1 MQDAVSVPLY
11 RLGLDVGATSI
22 GWCMLPLTQ
31 KGEPQA
37 IMAMGVRIFSDG
49 RDAQSSEPLAVERR
63 TARGMRRNRDR
74 TLSRQQHL
82 MQVLTDIGLMPA
94 ERDQRKALLDETG
107 ALENNP
113 YAIRARALD
122 EAVPLHHLGRALFH
136 LGQRRGFQSNRR
148 ADGKSKD
155 DDKSL
160 MKGAFS
166 KLANAM
172 IETKARTYGAFLYQ
186 RLKAGDG
193 VRIRPVKKNN
203 KNDYAFYPQRSDYQ
217 HELTMLWQ
225 AQQRHYPALLTEENH
240 AKVFDAIFYQRPLM
254 KPDVGYCQ
262 FEEGEKRAPKAYP
275 VFQQFRILED
285 VNHLMINTVTGEKLP
300 LSQKQR
306 DEILKLLNKKKDV
319 TFDTLRKNKTLGFSQ
334 NTTFNLETE
343 ERTKLKGNTTAS
355 RLSGNDAFGEQWF
368 AFSDTQQAEIV
379 TNLLEE
385 DNEDTLIAWLQ
396 QHHNLSWDTA
406 EHVSKI
412 ALEAGY
418 GRLSLKAMKEILPHL
433 EYGMTYDKAVAQVYP
448 HHSDFRPTDLLDE
461 LPYYGK
467 AMPKRVMPAPKAT
480 DPHEKRYGKINN
492 PTVHIGL
499 NQIRKLI
506 NELIQC
512 YGRPTQIVVE
522 LARELKENQEQ
533 ANLSAKRRK
542 ENQKLN
548 EEAEREIARLGYI
561 PNHRN
566 REKYK
571 LWITQAKDATQRQCP
586 FTGQQIR
593 LEDVFRED
601 SPFEIEHLLPFS
613 RSYNDSL
620 ANKVLACRTANREKT
635 NQSSYEAFG
644 GHATHYADIMERVK
658 LLPYEKRWRFQPD
671 AWDIARGKG
680 EDVIAR
686 LLNDTK
692 YLSRL
697 TKEYL
702 SHICQDVYVV
712 TGGMTA
718 LLRGKWGLN
727 DWLGDKDQTKERKD
741 HRHHAVD
748 AFVIACISRGMMQR
762 ISAAAKYAE
771 SQFSHRLVDQMPPPF
786 EGFQWDEGKH
796 TVEQIVVSHKPDHG
810 NARRAINPPQGQR
823 PYTTG
828 KLHEETAYGLV
839 NPKNAD
845 GDIEL
850 VTRVPLASLESLKHI
865 REIRDGAIRTRLL
878 DYMQDV
884 PVDAK
889 GKPAKTD
896 IPQWQDKL
904 QQFGDIHNIRRVRIV
919 IAKTP
924 NTVIGMATQEEKE
937 RATAENRPPLPYKY
951 YPTGGNDCAEIYCPD
966 RGKKAGQWQVEI
978 ISSFDAHQKGFVPL
992 WKRQRENATTKLV
1005 MRLKK
1010 NDMVA
1015 YEEHGE
1021 TVIVRVKKLNID
1033 GRMFFEKHSVA
1044 KAIKE
1049 PNATSAK
1056 QLQLKNARK
1065 IHVDILGRVHDPL
1078 AQTHV
1083 NRVQIDVDDGYVR
1096 SARGDGDGA

>member
-1 MQDAVSVPLY
+1 
-11 RLGLDVGATSI
+11 
-22 GWCMLPLTQ
+22 
-31 KGEPQA
+31 
-37 IMAMGVRIFSDG
+37 MGVRIFSDG

-433 EYGMTYDKAVAQVYP
+433 EYGMTYDKAVAEVYP

-548 EEAEREIARLGYI
+548 EEAEREIGRLGYI

-810 NARRAINPPQGQR
+810 NARRAISPPQGQR

-828 KLHEETAYGLV
+828 KLHKETAYGLIECEGKKV
-839 NPKNAD
+839 FVTRKKVGDFKNAD
-845 GDIEL
+845 DIQKVVDKARRQQFLDFMQKATSWPEGL
-850 VTRVPLASLESLKHI
+850 DSFIQKTGMKRLRIKTDKKIDSMVGI
-865 REIRDGAIRTRLL
+865 RE
-878 DYMQDV
+878 
-884 PVDAK
+884 K
-889 GKPAKTD
+889 GNK
-896 IPQWQDKL
+896 
-904 QQFGDIHNIRRVRIV
+904 N
-919 IAKTP
+919 
-924 NTVIGMATQEEKE
+924 EKI
-937 RATAENRPPLPYKY
+937 YKY
-951 YPTGGNDCAEIYCPD
+951 YEGDNIYTEIY
-966 RGKKAGQWQVEI
+966 Q
-978 ISSFDAHQKGFVPL
+978 SSFGKMAKKWQAETVSMFDVHQRGFIQKWKSKEKRENSTAKLIMRLHKQDLIAITLSDQAIKGF
-992 WKRQRENATTKLV
+992 KLEDK
-1005 MRLKK
+1005 LKK
-1010 NDMVA
+1010 NERLVCRVRKMSGGKISIIPHYIAHD
-1015 YEEHGE
+1015 
-1021 TVIVRVKKLNID
+1021 TVT
-1033 GRMFFEKHSVA
+1033 
-1044 KAIKE
+1044 IKE
-1049 PNATSAK
+1049 NGKTKETREFHTWKISPE
-1056 QLQLKNARK
+1056 QLRNHNARK
-1065 IHVDILGRVHDPL
+1065 IHVDILGRVHDPM

-1083 NRVQIDVDDGYVR
+1083 NRVPIDVDDGDVR
-1096 SARGDGDGA
+1096 SARGDGDRA

>member
-1 MQDAVSVPLY
+1 MQNAVALPLY

-22 GWCMLPLTQ
+22 GWCILPLTQ
-31 KGEPQA
+31 EGEPQA

-49 RDAQSSEPLAVERR
+49 RDAQSSEPLAVARR

-82 MQVLTDIGLMPA
+82 MQVLTDIGLMTA
-94 ERDQRKALLDETG
+94 ERDQRKALLDEKG
-107 ALENNP
+107 APENNP

-122 EAVPLHHLGRALFH
+122 HAVPLYHLGRALFH

-160 MKGAFS
+160 MKAAFT
-166 KLANAM
+166 KLAAAM
-172 IETKARTYGAFLYQ
+172 ADTKARTYGEFLYQ
-186 RLKAGDG
+186 RLKTGGG
-193 VRIRPVKKNN
+193 VRIRPIPQKN

-225 AQQRHYPALLTEENH
+225 AQQPHYPALLTDENR

-262 FEEGEKRAPKAYP
+262 FEDGEKRAPEKRAPKAHP

-285 VNHLMINTVTGEKLP
+285 VNHLMINTLTGEKLP
-300 LSQKQR
+300 LSPEQR
-306 DEILKLLNKKKDV
+306 LGIIALLNKKKDV

-343 ERTKLKGNTTAS
+343 ERKGLKGNTTAS
-355 RLSGNDAFGEQWF
+355 RLSGKDAFGEPWF
-368 AFSDTQQAEIV
+368 ALSAAQQGEIV
-379 TNLLEE
+379 TKLLEE

-396 QHHNLSWDTA
+396 QHHNLSQDTA

-418 GRLSLKAMKEILPHL
+418 GRLSLQAMQAILPHL

-448 HHSDFRPTDLLDE
+448 HHSDFRPTDLLNE
-461 LPYYGK
+461 LPYYGE
-467 AMPKRVMPAPKAT
+467 AMRKRVMPAPKAT
-480 DPHEKRYGKINN
+480 KPEEQRYGKINN

-506 NELIQC
+506 NELIEC

-533 ANLSAKRRK
+533 ANLSAKRRI
-542 ENQKLN
+542 ENQRLN
-548 EEAEREIARLGYI
+548 EDAEREIARLGYI

-571 LWITQAKDATQRQCP
+571 LWVTQAKDATQRQCP

-620 ANKVLACRTANREKT
+620 ANKVLACRTANREK
-635 NQSSYEAFG
+635 NHQSPYEAFG
-644 GHATHYADIMERVK
+644 GDAARYAAMMERVK

-692 YLSRL
+692 YLSRV

-762 ISAAAKYAE
+762 ISTAAKYAE
-771 SQFSHRLVDQMPPPF
+771 SQFSHRLVDHMPPPF

-810 NARRAINPPQGQR
+810 NARRAINPPQGQK

-828 KLHEETAYGLV
+828 KLHEETAYGLI

-845 GDIEL
+845 GKIEL
-850 VTRVPLASLESLKHI
+850 VTRVPLASLESPKHI
-865 REIRDGAIRTRLL
+865 MEIRDGAIRTRLL
-878 DYMQDV
+878 EHMRDV

-896 IPQWQDKL
+896 MPQWQDKL
-904 QQFGDIHNIRRVRIV
+904 RQFGDIHNIRRVRIV

-924 NTVIGMATQEEKE
+924 NTVIGIARKEEKA

-992 WKRQRENATTKLV
+992 WKRQRENATAKLV
-1005 MRLKK
+1005 MRLKI

-1015 YEEHGE
+1015 YEEHGK
-1021 TVIVRVKKLNID
+1021 TVIARVKKMTSGMIYLREHSIAS
-1033 GRMFFEKHSVA
+1033 EKADTLSWA
-1044 KAIKE
+1044 A
-1049 PNATSAK
+1049 SAK

-1065 IHVDILGRVHDPL
+1065 IHVDILGRVHDPM
-1078 AQTHV
+1078 AKATEK
-1083 NRVQIDVDDGYVR
+1083 G
-1096 SARGDGDGA
+1096 GA